1 MTTAGV
7 MGGPGDA
14 VTVKLRRPGSWRVQR
29 TVSLLQVQLERVRD
43 ELTLQ
48 NFTLKSKLSE
58 FTQQLSSS
66 GVQFRLDQQPPSGG
80 RVTLD
85 SSSLTTN
92 LSSGSVD
99 EDGGP
104 SPDARRSGGSGGI
117 DRRGTYKVTSPDA
130 AELRRLNNRVS
141 ELTERD
147 AEQQRRIAEL
157 ETHLNNQRNQVEQL
171 RTLESRLEESLR
183 RCELSEQLL
192 ATKQEEHA
200 MLKLDLDVLQAENTR
215 LKDDLSRVLRQE
227 AEHSSRLLRL
237 GDCETEL
244 GRLQEER
251 RSLSDTLQHE
261 RLLRKQYFN
270 QMEELKG
277 RIRVFCR
284 LRPLSET
291 ERRRGGPAAI
301 DSADPY
307 TLCVDGD
314 KGQRE
319 FQFDRVF
326 TEDTGQ
332 QRIFDEVEVRLC
344 RALGAI
350 CVTMP
355 VVHDKSLWIFALLIV
370 FCLNKKK
377 ICIALDFT
385 QEKGDVVLF

>member
-1 MTTAGV
+1 MRS
-7 MGGPGDA
+7 
-14 VTVKLRRPGSWRVQR
+14 RRPSAAGAAASWPAHRPVA
-29 TVSLLQVQLERVRD
+29 LLQVQLERVRD

-66 GVQFRLDQQPPSGG
+66 GVQFRLDQQPPGGG
-80 RVTLD
+80 RRLGLD

-92 LSSGSVD
+92 LSSGSSSG
-99 EDGGP
+99 EGGL
-104 SPDARRSGGSGGI
+104 SPGGRRSGAGG
-117 DRRGTYKVTSPDA
+117 DRGAPSDG
-130 AELRRLNNRVS
+130 AEVRRLTSKVC

-147 AEQQRRIAEL
+147 AEQRRRVAEL
-157 ETHLNNQRNQVEQL
+157 ETQLNNQRNELEQL
-171 RTLESRLEESLR
+171 QSEAGQLRALEARLEESLHR
-183 RCELSEQLL
+183 RETTERYL
-192 ATKQEEHA
+192 AAKQEELT
-200 MLKLDLDVLQAENTR
+200 MLKLDLDTLKEENTR

-307 TLCVDGD
+307 TLCVGGD

-332 QRIFDEVEVRLC
+332 QRIFDEVEVSQ
-344 RALGAI
+344 
-350 CVTMP
+350 T
-355 VVHDKSLWIFALLIV
+355 
-370 FCLNKKK
+370 
-377 ICIALDFT
+377 T
-385 QEKGDVVLF
+385 

>member
-1 MTTAGV
+1 M
-7 MGGPGDA
+7 
-14 VTVKLRRPGSWRVQR
+14 TVKVRRPGSWRVQR

-48 NFTLKSKLSE
+48 NFTLKSKLAE
-58 FTQQLSSS
+58 FTQQLNSS
-66 GVQFRLDQQPPSGG
+66 GVQFRLDQRPPGGG
-80 RVTLD
+80 RRGGATLD

-99 EDGGP
+99 EDRGP
-104 SPDARRSGGSGGI
+104 SPEKLHSRGGGGI

-130 AELRRLNNRVS
+130 AELRRLTSRVS

-157 ETHLNNQRNQVEQL
+157 ETQLNNQRNDLDQLQSEAGQV
-171 RTLESRLEESLR
+171 RALEARLEESRR
-183 RCELSEQLL
+183 RCELTEQQL
-192 ATKQEEHA
+192 AAKQEEQA
-200 MLKLDLDVLQAENTR
+200 ILQLDLDALQAENAR

-227 AEHSSRLLRL
+227 AERSSRLLRL
-237 GDCETEL
+237 GDCELEL
-244 GRLQEER
+244 GRLQEQR
-251 RSLSDTLQHE
+251 RSLSDTLQRE
-261 RLLRKQYFN
+261 RLLRKQYFH

-284 LRPLSET
+284 LRPLSES
-291 ERRRGGPAAI
+291 ERRRGGPAPI

-326 TEDTGQ
+326 TEDTTQ
-332 QRIFDEVEVRLC
+332 QRIFDEVEVRLFG
-344 RALGAI
+344 L
-350 CVTMP
+350 
-355 VVHDKSLWIFALLIV
+355 
-370 FCLNKKK
+370 
-377 ICIALDFT
+377 
-385 QEKGDVVLF
+385 